1 MIGKKNEST
10 DTPTDR
16 DRPMGDDRQAA
27 GDCLSG
33 QTPSRL
39 SSAIMRILA
48 TARGATEG
56 RRTIKPADL
65 SPPRTRDRD
74 DSQGRNDEDTRDGD
88 LASRVEWSLRM
99 MQ

>member
-16 DRPMGDDRQAA
+16 DRPMGDDRQA
-27 GDCLSG
+27 GGECLSG

-39 SSAIMRILA
+39 SAAIMRILA

-56 RRTIKPADL
+56 RRAITPADL
-65 SPPRTRDRD
+65 SPPRTHDGE
-74 DSQGRNDEDTRDGD
+74 GRNDDDARDGD
-88 LASRVEWSLRM
+88 AASRVEWSLRM

>member
-1 MIGKKNEST
+1 MIGKKNEPT

-16 DRPMGDDRQAA
+16 DRPMGEAA
-27 GDCLSG
+27 ACLSG

-39 SSAIMRILA
+39 SAAIMRILA

-56 RRTIKPADL
+56 RRAITPADL
-65 SPPRTRDRD
+65 SPPRTRDRGD
-74 DSQGRNDEDTRDGD
+74 AQTRSDEENHDGD
-88 LASRVEWSLRM
+88 AASRVEWSLRM

>member
-1 MIGKKNEST
+1 MIGKKNESS
-10 DTPTDR
+10 DTPENR
-16 DRPMGDDRQAA
+16 DRPMGQDRPG

-39 SSAIMRILA
+39 SAAIMRILA

-56 RRTIKPADL
+56 RRTITPADL
-65 SPPRTRDRD
+65 SPPRSSDRGD
-74 DSQGRNDEDTRDGD
+74 TQGRNDEDAHDGD
-88 LASRVEWSLRM
+88 AASRVEWSLRM